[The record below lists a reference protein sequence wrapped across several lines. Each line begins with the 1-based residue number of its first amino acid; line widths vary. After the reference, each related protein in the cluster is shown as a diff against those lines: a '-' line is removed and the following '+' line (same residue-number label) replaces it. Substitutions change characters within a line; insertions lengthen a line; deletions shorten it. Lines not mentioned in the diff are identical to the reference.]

1 MIKKNDK
8 GFALVLS
15 LVLLLAMSLMG
26 GALVITA
33 SSDHSSN
40 NSSDEYQQTFY
51 VAETALLEAQKS
63 LMDQMIGPINRNSG
77 FRDYTARSVPINQV
91 DAVEGTRLDNNLT
104 PCVRSFKNIDSS
116 SGSDF
121 RVVEYVRDQSFWD
134 IIGPIIEN
142 DQVGG
147 ILGSDEEILRER
159 TKLQTF
165 RFEYLSTLVGT
176 ETYSGS
182 GTSLKKSATN
192 AQRRGAAYR
201 LYGCGIM
208 GSVDRPQILVPLE
221 TIVILAY

>member
-63 LMDQMIGPINRNSG
+63 LMDQMIGPINRDSG

-121 RVVEYVRDQSFWD
+121 RVVEYVRDQSFWN
-134 IIGPIIEN
+134 IIGPIFEN

-147 ILGSDEEILRER
+147 I
-159 TKLQTF
+159 
-165 RFEYLSTLVGT
+165 
-176 ETYSGS
+176 
-182 GTSLKKSATN
+182 
-192 AQRRGAAYR
+192 
-201 LYGCGIM
+201 
-208 GSVDRPQILVPLE
+208 
-221 TIVILAY
+221 

>member
-1 MIKKNDK
+1 MIKKNNK

-63 LMDQMIGPINRNSG
+63 LMDQMIGPINRDSG

-121 RVVEYVRDQSFWD
+121 RVVEYVRDQSFWN

-147 ILGSDEEILRER
+147 ILGSDEEILREK

>member
-15 LVLLLAMSLMG
+15 LVLLLAMSLIG

-63 LMDQMIGPINRNSG
+63 LMDKMIGPINKDTG
-77 FRDYTARSVPINQV
+77 FRDYAARTVPLNQEES
-91 DAVEGTRLDNNLT
+91 VEGTRDDNDAT
-104 PCVRSFKNIDSS
+104 PCVKSFKNIDSS
-116 SGSDF
+116 AGSDF
-121 RVVEYVRDQSFWD
+121 RVVEYIRDQSFYS
-134 IIGPIIEN
+134 IIEPIFVS
-142 DQVGG
+142 DQLGVD
-147 ILGSDEEILRER
+147 LGSQEDLEREEE
-159 TKLQTF
+159 KLQAF
-165 RFEYLSTLVGT
+165 RYEYLSTLIGT
-176 ETYSGS
+176 ETYAGA

-201 LYGCGIM
+201 VYGCGIM
-208 GSVDRPQILVPLE
+208 GAVDKPQILVPLE

>member
-63 LMDQMIGPINRNSG
+63 LMDQMIGPINRDSG

-121 RVVEYVRDQSFWD
+121 RVVEYVRDQSFWN

-147 ILGSDEEILRER
+147 ILGSDEEILREK

>member
-1 MIKKNDK
+1 
-8 GFALVLS
+8 
-15 LVLLLAMSLMG
+15 
-26 GALVITA
+26 
-33 SSDHSSN
+33 
-40 NSSDEYQQTFY
+40 
-51 VAETALLEAQKS
+51 
-63 LMDQMIGPINRNSG
+63 MDQMIGPINRNSG

>member
-33 SSDHSSN
+33 SSDHSGN

-63 LMDQMIGPINRNSG
+63 LMDQMIGPINRDSG
-77 FRDYTARSVPINQV
+77 FRDYTARSVPINQE
-91 DAVEGTRLDNNLT
+91 DAVDGTRLDSNLT

-116 SGSDF
+116 AGSDF
-121 RVVEYVRDQSFWD
+121 RVVEYVRDQSFWN
-134 IIGPIIEN
+134 IIGPIIDN

-147 ILGSDEEILRER
+147 ILGSEEEILRER
-159 TKLQTF
+159 AKLQTF

-208 GSVDRPQILVPLE
+208 GSVDRPKILVPLE

>member
-1 MIKKNDK
+1 MIINNDK

-63 LMDQMIGPINRNSG
+63 LMDQMIGPINRDSG

-121 RVVEYVRDQSFWD
+121 RVVEYVRDQSFWN

-147 ILGSDEEILRER
+147 ILGSDEEILREK

>member
-63 LMDQMIGPINRNSG
+63 LMDKMIGPINRDTG
-77 FRDYTARSVPINQV
+77 FRDYAARTVPLNQEES
-91 DAVEGTRLDNNLT
+91 VEGTRDDNDAT
-104 PCVRSFKNIDSS
+104 PCVKSFKNIDSS
-116 SGSDF
+116 AGSDF
-121 RVVEYVRDQSFWD
+121 RVVEYIRDQSFYS
-134 IIGPIIEN
+134 IIEPIFVS
-142 DQVGG
+142 DQLGVD
-147 ILGSDEEILRER
+147 LGSQEDIEREEE
-159 TKLQTF
+159 KLQAF
-165 RFEYLSTLVGT
+165 RYEYLSTIIGT
-176 ETYSGS
+176 ETYAGA

-201 LYGCGIM
+201 VYGCGIM
-208 GSVDRPQILVPLE
+208 GAVDKPQILVPLE

>member
-63 LMDQMIGPINRNSG
+63 LMDQMIGPINRDSG
-77 FRDYTARSVPINQV
+77 FRDYTARSVPINQA
-91 DAVEGTRLDNNLT
+91 DAVDGTRLDINLT

-121 RVVEYVRDQSFWD
+121 RVVEYVRDQSFWN

-147 ILGSDEEILRER
+147 NLGSDEEILRER

>member
-63 LMDQMIGPINRNSG
+63 LMDQMIGPINRDSG

-121 RVVEYVRDQSFWD
+121 RVVEYVRDQSFWN